1 MDYDKTAI
9 GVENI
14 SKINNIVKELEKN
27 NFSVEDIEKVMWKNW
42 SVVLKKMI

>member
-42 SVVLKKMI
+42 SVVLKKML